1 MFLVAQIP
9 PTRFFWQVPESAVEL
24 SDLETLNCGRVRT
37 AAVAAMK
44 GLMYGITDPELEQIT
59 NITLQV

>member
-1 MFLVAQIP
+1 M
-9 PTRFFWQVPESAVEL
+9 SVEL
-24 SDLETLNCGRVRT
+24 SDIETLNCGRVRT

-59 NITLQV
+59 NITLQVCLKARRTLFLMLSV